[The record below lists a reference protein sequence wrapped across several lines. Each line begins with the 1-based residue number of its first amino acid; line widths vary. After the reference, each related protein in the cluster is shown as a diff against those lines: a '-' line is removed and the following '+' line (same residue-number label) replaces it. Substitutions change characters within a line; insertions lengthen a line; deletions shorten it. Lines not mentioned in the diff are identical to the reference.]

1 MKFVAAIDIM
11 PHKELLDPQGKA
23 VAASLSHIHIEG
35 VADVRIG
42 KHILMT
48 LEAEST
54 EAASATVD
62 LACKKLLA
70 NLIMET
76 YSFQIHPLELPAEA
90 AQ

>member
-1 MKFVAAIDIM
+1 
-11 PHKELLDPQGKA
+11 
-23 VAASLSHIHIEG
+23 
-35 VADVRIG
+35 
-42 KHILMT
+42 MT